1 MEDAHSRLPLG
12 IEDPVLARLL
22 RHTPANRCV
31 KREIQSLLRR
41 KGQKIDS
48 SELLE
53 LSSSTLKCD

>member
-1 MEDAHSRLPLG
+1 MEDAHGRLPLG

-22 RHTPANRCV
+22 RHTTA
-31 KREIQSLLRR
+31 KRLSFDFTASEGKSNGI
-41 KGQKIDS
+41 KIDS